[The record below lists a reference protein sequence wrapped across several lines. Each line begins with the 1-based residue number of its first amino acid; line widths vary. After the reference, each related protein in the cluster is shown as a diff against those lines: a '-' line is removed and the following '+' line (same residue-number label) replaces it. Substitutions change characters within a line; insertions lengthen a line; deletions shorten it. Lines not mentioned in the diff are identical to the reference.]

1 MPPEPQSSVLPLHY
15 GYHMAEA
22 GGLEPPA
29 TRLTAGC
36 STVELHPKMLG
47 ADSRNC
53 TRYARLQGGSCP
65 WRVGLEPSGGIE
77 PPTIHLRSGCPT
89 VGR

>member
-15 GYHMAEA
+15 GYRMAEA
-22 GGLEPPA
+22 RGLEPPA

-47 ADSRNC
+47 GPPR
-53 TRYARLQGGSCP
+53 TRTRD
-65 WRVGLEPSGGIE
+65 
-77 PPTIHLRSGCPT
+77 
-89 VGR
+89 